1 MNKIFLATLAL
12 FFASIT
18 LTAQED
24 VQVISNTLEDQMT
37 EAFTKSN
44 SYQEY
49 KVIKKTKLAT
59 LKKNVLDSVAA
70 FENKINAQQSEIA
83 LNTKR
88 IDSLQNALQNTQ
100 QDLAL
105 SREKEDG
112 IEIFGVLTSKTT
124 YNTIMWSIIIG
135 LLIIAGILFFRFLNN
150 HKLTKAAQLKLAEM
164 EIELED
170 HRRNSLEREQK
181 LRRKLQDEINKNRK
195 V

>member
-1 MNKIFLATLAL
+1 MNKIFLSTLAL
-12 FFASIT
+12 FFAT
-18 LTAQED
+18 FALTAQED

-49 KVIKKTKLAT
+49 KVIKKSKLAT

-83 LNTKR
+83 SNTKR

-112 IEIFGVLTSKTT
+112 IEIFGVLTSKAT

-135 LLIIAGILFFRFLNN
+135 LLVIAGILFFRFLNN